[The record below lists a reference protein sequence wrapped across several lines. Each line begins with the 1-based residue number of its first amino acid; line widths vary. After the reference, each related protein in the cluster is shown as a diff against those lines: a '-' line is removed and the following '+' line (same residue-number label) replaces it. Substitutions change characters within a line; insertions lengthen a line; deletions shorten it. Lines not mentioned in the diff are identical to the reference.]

1 MLLEEALEE
10 LNKVSDSPSLLDVGC
25 GSGILGI
32 AGIKLG
38 AGPVLAVDNDPVAVE
53 AAAKNALLN
62 KVNDKLQLR
71 CSPVK
76 ELAAAT
82 TSSLRTWTR

>member
-10 LNKVSDSPSLLDVGC
+10 LSKVSDSPSLLDVGC

-53 AAAKNALLN
+53 AAAEK
-62 KVNDKLQLR
+62 R
-71 CSPVK
+71 
-76 ELAAAT
+76 
-82 TSSLRTWTR
+82 SSQQGR